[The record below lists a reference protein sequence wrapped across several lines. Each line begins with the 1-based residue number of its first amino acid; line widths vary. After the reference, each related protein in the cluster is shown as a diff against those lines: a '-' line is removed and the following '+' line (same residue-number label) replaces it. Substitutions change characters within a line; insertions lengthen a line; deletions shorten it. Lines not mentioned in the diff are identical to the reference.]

1 MFDWKS
7 RFYAPQ
13 FPWSEVAQKRPDR
26 GLAVI
31 GKDLAAWELRTG
43 ELRPVVHRPHG
54 VVLFAVNRMIDPL
67 GRWIYYMNDDQ
78 GNEVGH
84 LARVPFEGG
93 ESLDLTAQLP
103 AYAIVGL
110 STSGDGKTIALN
122 TACGEGYSLRTI
134 DADSLETKLV
144 YRAEREFI
152 KSRISADG
160 NFLAV
165 MSTERAGRRHYAVRA
180 FDSEGAEVGQLWDE
194 SGGNF
199 WLTAY
204 SPLAHE
210 RLILASGLKGGRRVP
225 ILWDP
230 VTDEREWLDIEDGEI
245 TPLDWSADGRRLLLS
260 RFLNGEQSLLRYD
273 LKERKAS
280 AIDHPPG
287 AFGEYGGSY
296 ARYAYFGPDHTVHAH
311 RQDSQTPLR
320 LEIYGKETQVLLGED
335 PPPARPWK
343 NVSFES
349 SDGTSVQAWLA
360 QPEGAGP
367 FPTIL
372 SIHGGPHLVMTEVF
386 CPSAQ
391 AWLDHGFA
399 FLSLNY
405 RGSTT
410 FGCRFQEMIWGNLG
424 HYELEDLV
432 AAHRFLVAQAKA
444 DPQAIFLNGESYG
457 GFLTLWG
464 LAKRPELWAG
474 GMAGVALTDWTE
486 TYRDASAALQGAF
499 RNWFGGS
506 PEEVGER
513 YHNSS
518 PINFVQDIQAP
529 VLLLQG
535 KNDSRTPPRQ
545 ARLFEQK
552 MKDAGKR
559 VQLEWFDGGHAMEAD
574 TKVRWQQM
582 MLNFTQ
588 RILAQTSK

>member
-7 RFYAPQ
+7 RFHVSQ

-26 GLAVI
+26 GLAVV
-31 GKDLAAWELRTG
+31 GKDLAAWDLKTG
-43 ELRPVVHRPHG
+43 ELRPLVHRPHG
-54 VVLFAVNRMIDPL
+54 VVLFAVNRVIDPL
-67 GRWIYYMNDDQ
+67 GRWVYYLNDDQ

-103 AYAIVGL
+103 AYTIVGL
-110 STSGDGKTIALN
+110 STSGDGKVIALN

-144 YRAEREFI
+144 YRAQREFI

-160 NFLAV
+160 KLLAV
-165 MSTERAGRRHYAVRA
+165 MSTEKTGRRHYAVRV
-180 FDSEGAEVGQLWDE
+180 FDSDGTDGARLWDGPG
-194 SGGNF
+194 SNF
-199 WLTAY
+199 WLTAF
-204 SPLAHE
+204 SPVAND
-210 RLILASGLKGGRRVP
+210 RSVLASGLKGGRRIP
-225 ILWDP
+225 LLWNP
-230 VTDEREWLDIEDGEI
+230 LTGEREWLDIEDGEI
-245 TPLDWSADGRRLLLS
+245 TPLDWSADGERLLLS
-260 RFLNGEQSLLRYD
+260 RFLNGEQSLVCYNLTEKRTS
-273 LKERKAS
+273 K
-280 AIDHPPG
+280 IDHPPG

-296 ARYAYFGPDHTVHAH
+296 ARYAYFGPNGNVYAH

-320 LEIYGKETQVLLGED
+320 LESYGKETEVLMGED
-335 PPPARPWK
+335 PPPTHPWR
-343 NVSFES
+343 NVNFES

-360 QPEGAGP
+360 QPQGEGP

-372 SIHGGPHLVMTEVF
+372 SIHGGPHLVMTEAF

-399 FLSLNY
+399 FLSINY

-432 AAHRFLVAQAKA
+432 AARNFLVEHAGA
-444 DPQAIFLNGESYG
+444 DPDAIFLNGESYG

-464 LAKRPELWAG
+464 LAKCPDLWAG

-518 PINFVQDIQAP
+518 PINFVEDIQAP

-552 MKDAGKR
+552 MREAGKR
-559 VQLEWFDGGHAMEAD
+559 IQLEWFEGGHAMEAD
-574 TKVRWQQM
+574 TKVRWQQL

-588 RILAQTSK
+588 SVLDPTKK